1 MAEDVRSPFPISSSI
16 QSSII
21 LEIFGEYKSTKFEK
35 DKNFIL
41 TFKVYFIHLCIL
53 IKIYLPIQNLEKIL
67 FSRSSVNS

>member
-1 MAEDVRSPFPISSSI
+1 LESI
-16 QSSII
+16 NPLNLKKI
-21 LEIFGEYKSTKFEK
+21 
-35 DKNFIL
+35 KNFIL